1 MTHGSCL
8 FLRDYYTERGTH
20 AIGATSSGRM
30 FFGGGALVNRQ
41 LFVIWKRR
49 KRAAALRLSDAARAL
64 RVVSYPL
71 SVIGKAGGDAAGERK
86 SEVGD
91 QRSVVVAIEV
101 VNIDVCFEGHK
112 SRSRRIAPAASRPSP
127 EGSGGDIFIKS
138 SRRAANASLLSQVIH
153 RFFTTAEQPRYSL
166 TSRLHRYR

>member
-41 LFVIWKRR
+41 LFVIGKRR
-49 KRAAALRLSDAARAL
+49 ERAAALRVMGRSCAL

-71 SVIGKAGGDAAGERK
+71 SVIGEARGDAAE
-86 SEVGD
+86 E
-91 QRSVVVAIEV
+91 
-101 VNIDVCFEGHK
+101 
-112 SRSRRIAPAASRPSP
+112 
-127 EGSGGDIFIKS
+127 
-138 SRRAANASLLSQVIH
+138 
-153 RFFTTAEQPRYSL
+153 
-166 TSRLHRYR
+166 RLHGHR

>member
-71 SVIGKAGGDAAGERK
+71 SVIGEAGGDAAEERRHAK
-86 SEVGD
+86 TVLYCSLGTPRAASQSHTAVYSGGGVAP
-91 QRSVVVAIEV
+91 RSVNSWRCFDNSFISVVRSSATYL
-101 VNIDVCFEGHK
+101 K
-112 SRSRRIAPAASRPSP
+112 SALRFNSSSAS
-127 EGSGGDIFIKS
+127 
-138 SRRAANASLLSQVIH
+138 
-153 RFFTTAEQPRYSL
+153 T
-166 TSRLHRYR
+166 